1 MNSKQDKCK
10 EIHYNQTV
18 ESHRQREMFKGKREV
33 TRNSPIRLTTDLLAT
48 MEARRQWDDSLK
60 VLEKK
65 SRILFF
71 ETEGEI
77 RTFLDKQK
85 LLEFISSI
93 SPKEN
98 TRGSPSG

>member
-10 EIHYNQTV
+10 EIYYSLTV
-18 ESHRQREMFKGKREV
+18 ESQRQREIVKGTREG
-33 TRNSPIRLTTDLLAT
+33 TRNSPIKLTTDLLET

-60 VLEKK
+60 VLKKK

-77 RTFLDKQK
+77 RTFPDQQELIE
-85 LLEFISSI
+85 LLSGI